1 MPDPRTCRVR
11 RILIA
16 ALSAVLL
23 VLVSAIP
30 SWAMTLT
37 FVRHAESLANE
48 AGIID
53 TRVPGPGLSEAG
65 ELQARAIAPVLAG
78 MGFDGIYVSS
88 MLRTQLTAQPML
100 DLLPGSSYQVL
111 PGLREI
117 SAGIFEGASENEGL
131 GRLGYA
137 LAPVTWLLGARFVP
151 VPGGEDG
158 NAFDARVDGAIA
170 EIADNGDENA
180 VAFAHGATIMFWVMM
195 NVDNPDLLLMLRHQ
209 LDNVESVVV
218 EGSPEEGWT
227 LVSWAG
233 QPVSADP
240 SLATKLLVNVR
251 DLVVAPQ
258 TALYNVGTAF
268 ASGDFETLVHAVRDG
283 LIEVTRAVVRFIPDT
298 VRDIVDEFR
307 PPAVTPTEDS
317 LGATDVHRAVVNA
330 ASQDDD
336 EAEPQSVAVAEAET
350 RNGSGVAPAG
360 STPPSGD
367 EVTGSTDDDEATAS
381 DVVLEDTVDVDTIDV
396 DTVEEDTVESD
407 HAVGSHPDAEADDA
421 APANGSAK
429 SSDDDGD
436 SADDASERAAA

>member
-16 ALSAVLL
+16 ALSAVFL

-117 SAGIFEGASENEGL
+117 SAGIFEGSSENEGL

-137 LAPVTWLLGARFVP
+137 LAPVTWMLGARFVP

-233 QPVSADP
+233 QAVSADP

-268 ASGDFETLVHAVRDG
+268 SSGDFETLVNAVRDG

-307 PPAVTPTEDS
+307 PSVTEDS
-317 LGATDVHRAVVNA
+317 LDVTELHRAVVTA
-330 ASQDDD
+330 APQDDD

-350 RNGSGVAPAG
+350 RNGSGVATKGFTPA
-360 STPPSGD
+360 SGD
-367 EVTGSTDDDEATAS
+367 EVTGSTDDDEATETS
-381 DVVLEDTVDVDTIDV
+381 DVVLEDTVDVDTVEV
-396 DTVEEDTVESD
+396 DTVEEGTGESD
-407 HAVGSHPDAEADDA
+407 HAVGSHPDTEADDA

-429 SSDDDGD
+429 SADDDGD
-436 SADDASERAAA
+436 SDDDASEPAAA